1 MYVPAIIIFLC
12 STCSFVCWE
21 LKVNMMWCAASRVGL
36 LVCTRSSQTTPMSS
50 HLVLVAQSIWG
61 PESFTYGIDEI
72 FLKHSASSPPESMT
86 SQPQMGYCCKNP
98 FKHCTTCWEQ
108 TPDLS
113 AEDILELVQTFIT
126 LNETVQSE
134 LLSTSSG
141 PSLLPGQDHGELS
154 PCSTVWEVQYFS
166 VRITKVKQCQF
177 QAAAGMWTRD
187 SVKPQ
192 PAPNAHTL
200 SYFTGHHFSV
210 VGYHTC

>member
-98 FKHCTTCWEQ
+98 FKPNLLRTNPWPISWRHFRIG
-108 TPDLS
+108 PDIYHS
-113 AEDILELVQTFIT
+113 KW
-126 LNETVQSE
+126 N
-134 LLSTSSG
+134 SSIWA
-141 PSLLPGQDHGELS
+141 PLHFLWSIS
-154 PCSTVWEVQYFS
+154 PARTGS
-166 VRITKVKQCQF
+166 R
-177 QAAAGMWTRD
+177 WT
-187 SVKPQ
+187 
-192 PAPNAHTL
+192 
-200 SYFTGHHFSV
+200 
-210 VGYHTC
+210 